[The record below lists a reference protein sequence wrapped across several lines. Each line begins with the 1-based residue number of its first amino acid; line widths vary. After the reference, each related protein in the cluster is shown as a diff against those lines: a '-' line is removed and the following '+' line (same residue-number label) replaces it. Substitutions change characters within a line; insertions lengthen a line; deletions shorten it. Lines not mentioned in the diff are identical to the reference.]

1 VNDCH
6 CQFLEPA
13 FWHEDRCR
21 VMHNIQSTVADL
33 SPLKQWVRGQIALR
47 SHVLFQTS
55 GSSGAA
61 KWVALSKPAL
71 LASARMVNQAL
82 GVETGARWGLALP
95 IHHVGGFGVLV
106 RSFLSGSHC
115 QVFHPKWN
123 PLVFTRFVYEKS
135 CECISLV
142 PTQVVDLVESG
153 CVAPSCVKHV
163 VVGGG
168 SLSDAHYAK
177 AKAFGWPVLRSYGMT
192 EAASQI
198 ATGDIDDGFL
208 RILDGWETRVDAGG
222 VLEWRG
228 EASFSGYVVEESG
241 EFLFVDP
248 KKDGWFTTQDL
259 VELEDGGIRV
269 NGRTDSL
276 VKVLGELVD
285 ITSIERRI
293 ERQTS
298 CSAIVLTVTDE
309 RRGVR
314 LVPVIECSECSECSE
329 SIDLNEFRGVES
341 LESVRSMLVF
351 PRSSLGKIQRA
362 LIRSHLGL

>member
-1 VNDCH
+1 
-6 CQFLEPA
+6 
-13 FWHEDRCR
+13 
-21 VMHNIQSTVADL
+21 M
-33 SPLKQWVRGQIALR
+33 
-47 SHVLFQTS
+47 LFQTS

-106 RSFLSGSHC
+106 RSFLSGGHC
-115 QVFHPKWN
+115 QVFHQKWD

-135 CECISLV
+135 SECISLV
-142 PTQVVDLVESG
+142 PTQVVDLIG
-153 CVAPSCVKHV
+153 AHCVAPSCVKHV

-177 AKAFGWPVLRSYGMT
+177 AKDLGWPVLRSYGMT

-198 ATGDIDDGFL
+198 ATGDIGDGFL

-228 EASFSGYVVEESG
+228 EASFSGYVIEGSG
-241 EFLFVDP
+241 EFSFVDP

-259 VELEDGGIRV
+259 VELEGDGIRV
-269 NGRTDSL
+269 LGRSDSL

-314 LVPVIECSECSECSE
+314 LVPVIECSECSE

-341 LESVRSMLVF
+341 LDSVRSMLVF